1 MKMNKT
7 RLLEKISI
15 QSGISADECSAV
27 LKTFERV
34 LSEELT
40 RKIHRYGGWIL
51 LLVALLVSAVAFS
64 QTPQRKGRPVQTIRG
79 MVIDGDSKHPI
90 PYATVRLSEKEGAGT
105 ITDSLGRFSIPQVPV
120 GRHTVEATF
129 MGYEPG
135 IFREILVTS
144 AKEVYLEIPLK
155 ESVNE
160 LNEVVIR
167 ARTNKEE
174 AMNKMATTGARMLS
188 VEEAS
193 RYAGGFDDPA
203 RLVSSFAG
211 VAPVYLLMGYPF
223 MAMLPI
229 CCSGDW
235 KTLKF
240 PTRITLRILPHW
252 VEEYF
257 HLLVRRY
264 WVIPISLPELFRQN
278 MEMRYPVCLI

>member
-15 QSGISADECSAV
+15 QSGISSDECSAV
-27 LKTFERV
+27 LKTFERI

-90 PYATVRLSEKEGAGT
+90 PYATVRLSEKEGTGT

-120 GRHTVEATF
+120 GRHTVEAAF

-211 VAPVYLLMGYPF
+211 VAPSVSSNGISIH
-223 MAMLPI
+223 AMLPI

-240 PTRITLRILPHW
+240 RTRITLRILPHW
-252 VEEYF
+252 VEGYF

-264 WVIPISLPELFRQN
+264 WVIPIFLPELFRQN
-278 MEMRYPVCLI
+278 MEMRYLVCLI